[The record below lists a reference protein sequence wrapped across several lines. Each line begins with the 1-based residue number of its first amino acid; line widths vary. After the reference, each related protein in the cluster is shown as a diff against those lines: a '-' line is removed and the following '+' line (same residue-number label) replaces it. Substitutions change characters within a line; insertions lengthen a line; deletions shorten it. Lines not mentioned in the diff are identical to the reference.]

1 MAPPKTIGEQMAA
14 LNASDDSLFDDRSKS
29 LLNVTCPKRIP
40 NNSSAKL
47 SFAPSDTSM
56 RSSIGKWRPK
66 PEPLNITPLQLI
78 DENPPVSSRDKTRLE
93 DQNPEMFP
101 KSFGMSKSS
110 DSDELKSVDSK
121 VLESED
127 DVETSPKSTN
137 QSTLQKSQI
146 ELFAKNREIE
156 KLQERIQDLEKT
168 QNEQKTIKSLSEEF
182 EKLKIAV
189 LGDQEPSE
197 SARIEELEDLLEE
210 SDAKILDLQEE
221 LEDVKAKMFEVETE
235 NHHLKIER
243 DELGGELQSEN
254 FRFSEKLE
262 FAYAKIKAMD
272 SKIQSLRKD
281 SDEKIQKLKHS
292 EFKKVQEILKLHHRL
307 QTEDFDSDHKFQESL
322 KILENQKN
330 LEIAE
335 LKDML
340 SNQGK
345 RFQLEIQEVEN
356 LKKSKTIL
364 EAELQKLQKT
374 LDEKDEESE
383 KWAELDFDWKSFQAE
398 ARESLKMWPAAS
410 ENAAKSI
417 ELLAKNMK
425 FRKPYDYTEVQKFQK
440 TLDEKKGAEP
450 KLDLKALQ
458 ESLRNQMEV
467 YLAHPKNARNNSQ
480 SSSKS

>member
-1 MAPPKTIGEQMAA
+1 METKLQNLLKEQFPTLEQVLLVISSQLNHIQNENLNNFMDLWAELRQKSGEGADFNMVISEKE
-14 LNASDDSLFDDRSKS
+14 LASMEISF
-29 LLNVTCPKRIP
+29 KRKFEILRADFEREKIAHK
-40 NNSSAKL
+40 N
-47 SFAPSDTSM
+47 T
-56 RSSIGKWRPK
+56 
-66 PEPLNITPLQLI
+66 
-78 DENPPVSSRDKTRLE
+78 
-93 DQNPEMFP
+93 
-101 KSFGMSKSS
+101 
-110 DSDELKSVDSK
+110 
-121 VLESED
+121 
-127 DVETSPKSTN
+127 

-156 KLQERIQDLEKT
+156 KLQERIQELEKAE
-168 QNEQKTIKSLSEEF
+168 NEQKSIKSLSEDF
-182 EKLKIAV
+182 ERLKIAI

-221 LEDVKAKMFEVETE
+221 LEDVKAKNQE
-235 NHHLKIER
+235 LKDQKDQEA
-243 DELGGELQSEN
+243 SEMESEI
-254 FRFSEKLE
+254 FRLSDNLE
-262 FAYAKIKAMD
+262 FANAKIKAMD
-272 SKIQSLRKD
+272 LKIQNLRKD

-307 QTEDFDSDHKFQESL
+307 QTENFDSKDHKFQESL

-374 LDEKDEESE
+374 LEENVEESE
-383 KWAELDFDWKSFQAE
+383 KWAELNFDWKSLQAQ
-398 ARESLKMWPAAS
+398 ARENLKMWPTVS
-410 ENAAKSI
+410 ENAVKNI

-425 FRKPYDYTEVQKFQK
+425 FRKPENFPEQNSQQKLQK
-440 TLDEKKGAEP
+440 TFDGKEELAKKWAELNLSWESTRAGLMEHFKTVPISSSVQNLQGPKKGAEP
-450 KLDLKALQ
+450 NLDLKALQ
-458 ESLRNQMEV
+458 ETLMEQ
-467 YLAHPKNARNNSQ
+467 LKMNPTFSNSAGNSFQ
-480 SSSKS
+480 SS